1 MNRQFRLADNTTG
14 WPKDARQCLLIHPEV
29 EMENLIQMVRQ
40 EHPMVHMITNH
51 VTVNDTVNIILAAG
65 GTAICADAPAETAEI
80 TAISDALLLNT
91 GTPSRDTL
99 EAMLNAAREAN
110 RRSLPVVLDPVG
122 AGASV
127 FRGRI
132 LEQLLQEVQFSCIR
146 GNRTEIAALC
156 HAQVK
161 SCGVEDAGAEL
172 PAEQIR
178 QLSIRTG
185 AVIAVSGETDLIAAA
200 EQIQSVHTGTPLL
213 KKITGAGC
221 MESALIACWLGAGRK
236 RNIRDSDVV
245 CECMRWYGLMAE
257 KAQQEMEQSGHVG
270 TVAFRGW
277 LIDEVSQSGNM
288 A

>member
-1 MNRQFRLADNTTG
+1 
-14 WPKDARQCLLIHPEV
+14 
-29 EMENLIQMVRQ
+29 MENLIQMVRQ

-80 TAISDALLLNT
+80 TAISDTLLLNT

-146 GNRTEIAALC
+146 
-156 HAQVK
+156 
-161 SCGVEDAGAEL
+161 
-172 PAEQIR
+172 
-178 QLSIRTG
+178 
-185 AVIAVSGETDLIAAA
+185 
-200 EQIQSVHTGTPLL
+200 
-213 KKITGAGC
+213 
-221 MESALIACWLGAGRK
+221 
-236 RNIRDSDVV
+236 DSDVV

-270 TVAFRGW
+270 TAAFRGW
-277 LIDEVSQSGNM
+277 LMDEVSQSENM